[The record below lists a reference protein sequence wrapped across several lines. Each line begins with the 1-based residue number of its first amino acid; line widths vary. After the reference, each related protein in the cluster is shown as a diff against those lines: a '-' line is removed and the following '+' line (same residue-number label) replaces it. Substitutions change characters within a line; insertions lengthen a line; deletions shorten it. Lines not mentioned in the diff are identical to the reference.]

1 MGVRVFRIEVLDLGF
16 DIVTLMCDFRFEVDL
31 E

>member
-1 MGVRVFRIEVLDLGF
+1 MGVRVFRIEVLDLSF
-16 DIVTLMCDFRFEVDL
+16 DIVTLVYDFRFEVDL